1 MIDKKEIFIFD
12 FDNTIIESLPLC
24 FSCFRIV
31 FEKYKN
37 IKMSDSDI
45 ESLFG
50 GSEEDIIRS
59 HVEENMLMKQ
69 SNYFT
74 FFMKIYTIILLF
86 KIKYLKILLC
96 Y

>member
-12 FDNTIIESLPLC
+12 FDNAIIESLPLC

-45 ESLFG
+45 ESLL
-50 GSEEDIIRS
+50 EVVR
-59 HVEENMLMKQ
+59 
-69 SNYFT
+69 
-74 FFMKIYTIILLF
+74 
-86 KIKYLKILLC
+86 KIL
-96 Y
+96 

>member
-59 HVEENMLMKQ
+59 HVEEKYADEAVELF
-69 SNYFT
+69 YIL
-74 FFMKIYTIILLF
+74 MKIYTIILLF

>member
-1 MIDKKEIFIFD
+1 MIDKKKYLFFD

-37 IKMSDSDI
+37 IKMNDSDI

-50 GSEEDIIRS
+50 GSR
-59 HVEENMLMKQ
+59 
-69 SNYFT
+69 
-74 FFMKIYTIILLF
+74 
-86 KIKYLKILLC
+86 KIL
-96 Y
+96 